1 MNRKSSF
8 IISLFILVML
18 NVVVFVM
25 PVAAVEDGD
34 FDASEFDV
42 TISIPSIEV
51 EAPIVT
57 LFIRAFPDGQV
68 TWDTSEIT
76 SEVGY
81 LDGLPWFGEG
91 GNVVLGG
98 HSELA
103 GREPSVFYDLDDVE
117 LGDEIIVN
125 DKGEEFVYIVTDVFE
140 VEQYDLS
147 ILYPTNSEQLT
158 LMTCDTDSLVGG
170 VYNRRV
176 VVIAERA

>member
-8 IISLFILVML
+8 ILSLAIILII
-18 NVVVFVM
+18 NIVVFAA
-25 PVAAVEDGD
+25 PVAAIEDGE

-51 EAPIVT
+51 EAPVVT

-68 TWDTSEIT
+68 TWDTSTIT

-98 HSELA
+98 HSELV
-103 GREPSVFYDLDDVE
+103 GREPSVFYELDEVE

-125 DKGEEFVYIVTDVFE
+125 DHDEEYVYIVTDIFE

-147 ILYPTNSEQLT
+147 ILYPTNGEQLT

>member
-8 IISLFILVML
+8 ILSAAILLIINVM
-18 NVVVFVM
+18 VFAM
-25 PVAAVEDGD
+25 PVAATEGAADD
-34 FDASEFDV
+34 EIDAEV
-42 TISIPSIEV
+42 TISIPAIEV

-91 GNVVLGG
+91 GNIVLGG
-98 HSELA
+98 HSELT

-125 DKGEEFVYIVTDVFE
+125 DHGEEYVYIVTDIFE

-147 ILYPTNSEQLT
+147 ILYPTNTEQLT
-158 LMTCDTDSLVGG
+158 LMTCDVDSLVGG